1 MKTQKQT
8 INEMIAQII
17 AEARKLGYSEAT
29 IWRNITPKFQTV
41 AVYYEKRGVCF
52 YDPAITRE
60 LVDLQKERL
69 DREEISIHYYKRV
82 KSAANR
88 LDEFY
93 LTGTLHLNKGGK
105 SVTAGIWSSALKSIY
120 SSNGSLY
127 IVRNKPY
134 GFLTI
139 SCDLRIMKIKKDIL
153 YIMKGA
159 RIMIV
164 TATEFKTN
172 LGKYLEMAMKQD
184 IFITKNGKSIARLT
198 SPTVN
203 KLAVLDS
210 LVGIV
215 SEDSAMDE
223 ETIRKERLDRQ

>member
-1 MKTQKQT
+1 M
-8 INEMIAQII
+8 
-17 AEARKLGYSEAT
+17 
-29 IWRNITPKFQTV
+29 
-41 AVYYEKRGVCF
+41 
-52 YDPAITRE
+52 
-60 LVDLQKERL
+60 
-69 DREEISIHYYKRV
+69 
-82 KSAANR
+82 
-88 LDEFY
+88 
-93 LTGTLHLNKGGK
+93 
-105 SVTAGIWSSALKSIY
+105 TAGIWSSALKSIY

-127 IVRNKPY
+127 IVRNNPY

-139 SCDLRIMKIKKDIL
+139 SYDLRIMKIKKDIL

-184 IFITKNGKSIARLT
+184 IFITKNGKNIARLT

>member
-1 MKTQKQT
+1 M
-8 INEMIAQII
+8 
-17 AEARKLGYSEAT
+17 
-29 IWRNITPKFQTV
+29 
-41 AVYYEKRGVCF
+41 
-52 YDPAITRE
+52 
-60 LVDLQKERL
+60 
-69 DREEISIHYYKRV
+69 
-82 KSAANR
+82 
-88 LDEFY
+88 
-93 LTGTLHLNKGGK
+93 
-105 SVTAGIWSSALKSIY
+105 TAGIWSSALKSIY
-120 SSNGSLY
+120 SSNGSLC
-127 IVRNKPY
+127 IVRNNLY
-134 GFLTI
+134 VFLTI
-139 SCDLRIMKIKKDIL
+139 SYDLRIMKIKKDIL

-223 ETIRKERLDRQ
+223 ETIRKERLARQ